1 MEVTVTLKGVVLWE
15 LFPVR
20 TMPYDAIL
28 VVSFGG
34 PEQEADVIP
43 FLENVLRGKDV
54 PRERMLSVA
63 EHYYHFNGKSPI
75 NEQNRALIE
84 ALKVELA
91 EHEIALPVYWGNRNW
106 HPLLADTL
114 GQMKKDGIRRVLAFM
129 TSAFSSYSGCRQYR
143 ENIAVARE
151 AVGEGAPVVDKL
163 RVFYNHPGFIE
174 AVADHTAGGL
184 RQLLEME
191 RGRAKLIFTAHSI
204 PMTMADSSRYQPQLQ
219 EASRLVA
226 ERVAGERGGRTDFD
240 LVYQSRSGPP
250 TQPWLAPDILDF
262 LREYKLSGGGDPVVV
277 VPIGFVSDHME
288 VLYDL
293 DTEAR
298 DLCAELGLRMVRVP
312 CAGTHPRFV
321 SMIRELILERMAVDE
336 GDPSV
341 ERPVL
346 GVLGP
351 SHDVCAVDCC
361 PAPRRPVMPA
371 KS

>member
-1 MEVTVTLKGVVLWE
+1 
-15 LFPVR
+15 
-20 TMPYDAIL
+20 MPYDAIL
-28 VVSFGG
+28 IVSFGG
-34 PEQEADVIP
+34 PETEADVIP

-75 NEQNRALIE
+75 NDQNRKLIA
-84 ALKVELA
+84 ALKKELA
-91 EHEIALPVYWGNRNW
+91 EHQIELPVYWGNRNW

-114 GQMKKDGIRRVLAFM
+114 GQMKKDGVKRALALM

-163 RVFYNHPGFIE
+163 RVFFNHPGFIE
-174 AVADHTAGGL
+174 AVADNTTDGL
-184 RQLLEME
+184 RQLLEVE
-191 RGRAKLIFTAHSI
+191 RGRAKLVFTAHSI
-204 PMTMADSSRYQPQLQ
+204 PLPMAQSSQYQPQLQ

-226 ERVAGERGGRTDFD
+226 ERVAGERGGRSDFD

-250 TQPWLAPDILDF
+250 TQPWLEPDILAF
-262 LREYKLSGGGDPVVV
+262 LRDYKQSGGNDPVVV

-298 DLCAELGLRMVRVP
+298 DLCRELGLRMVRVP

-321 SMIRELILERMAVDE
+321 SMIRELILERIAVDE
-336 GDPSV
+336 GSVNV
-341 ERPVL
+341 ERPAL
-346 GVLGP
+346 GLLGP
-351 SHDVCAVDCC
+351 NHDVCPADCC
-361 PAPRRPVMPA
+361 PAPRRPVMA
-371 KS
+371 SKS